1 MGGKLVYKIFN
12 LNVISMHLSGTWQ
25 FWPFEGWWIG
35 LYWGAYGLSNS
46 EGRECAQ
53 VGDKAHRRGGV
64 FKNVRHNDVYIYINE
79 ASVKKAKDFYS
90 INVFKTFFI

>member
-35 LYWGAYGLSNS
+35 LYWGAYGLSN
-46 EGRECAQ
+46 
-53 VGDKAHRRGGV
+53 
-64 FKNVRHNDVYIYINE
+64 KNVRHNDVYIYINE

>member
-1 MGGKLVYKIFN
+1 M
-12 LNVISMHLSGTWQ
+12 
-25 FWPFEGWWIG
+25 
-35 LYWGAYGLSNS
+35 
-46 EGRECAQ
+46 
-53 VGDKAHRRGGV
+53 GDKAQRRGGGAKARGGGGG